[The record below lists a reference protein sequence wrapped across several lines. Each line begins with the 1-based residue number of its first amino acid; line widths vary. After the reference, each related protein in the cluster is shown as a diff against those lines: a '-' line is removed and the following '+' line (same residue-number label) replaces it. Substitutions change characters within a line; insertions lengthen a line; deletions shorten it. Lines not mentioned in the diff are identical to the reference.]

1 MTAVVLLALASAASY
16 GVASVLQHQAAEH
29 QGEELALSAGLAVRL
44 VRSPRWLLGNVGDV
58 VGFVLQLL
66 ALRHGPVTLVE
77 PLLVTSLVFAFPVAA
92 LVRHQRVPWAE
103 PAAAVVVTA
112 GLALFLAVA
121 RPGPGR
127 GHVPT
132 GELVALVAAT
142 AVVVGALVLLAR
154 GAERRRA
161 GLLLAVAG
169 GVSFGTMAA
178 SVSITWH
185 TIDAGVVHALAT
197 FGPYAVAVTG
207 VAGIVLTQAAFSAGV
222 LRLTLPTLTVV
233 QPLVAVAIG
242 VGVLTE
248 KVSTAGLDPL
258 WEVLGLA
265 VMVVGVY
272 ALAQPEFPD

>member
-185 TIDAGVVHALAT
+185 TIDAGVLHALTT

-242 VGVLTE
+242 VGFLTE

>member
-127 GHVPT
+127 GHVPS
-132 GELVALVAAT
+132 GQLVALVAAT
-142 AVVVGALVLLAR
+142 AVVVGALVLMAR
-154 GAERRRA
+154 GAEHRRA

-197 FGPYAVAVTG
+197 FGPYAVAATG

-242 VGVLTE
+242 VGILTE
-248 KVSTAGLDPL
+248 KVSTTGLDPL